1 MSAPRIPRHDTQTG
15 FARTDSGRLVYGTG
29 KVLIGIRSGE
39 SAKQQPSADEE
50 AIQSA
55 LLRLRR
61 RDNHVIGYGG
71 AMDPKRRAPSRPS
84 VIPLDQSL
92 LAKVSR
98 LLNALR
104 LRLKGPL

>member
-84 VIPLDQSL
+84 VIPLDNSP
-92 LAKVSR
+92 AARFIRWVR
-98 LLNALR
+98 AFFLNR
-104 LRLKGPL
+104 RSPL